1 MEKFLR
7 TSGFTN
13 EVKTQVADELKD
25 FLLKTVPY
33 YKRRVVQAQDTLPD
47 QPTLPKEDEVSIKLK
62 WNYQICMQE
71 IEFHGMNLLS
81 RLRHVEVN
89 EGIVDTIMEEGEM
102 PADEDEAAQP

>member
-1 MEKFLR
+1 MR
-7 TSGFTN
+7 PHPPISITSSTPPTAYNATIF
-13 EVKTQVADELKD
+13 
-25 FLLKTVPY
+25 
-33 YKRRVVQAQDTLPD
+33 RRSRPACARPPTWFGRTLPD
-47 QPTLPKEDEVSIKLK
+47 QPTLPKEDEASIKLK